1 MSLAVVQV
9 RAAGL
14 LAQLYVQRGA
24 FHAAA
29 AVHEALALRSS
40 GDGAGEAVSLGT
52 RLQAMQDAVLQV
64 RKSCKAI
71 LMNGVSHSASVP
83 AGVRSNSTGDAG
95 G

>member
-1 MSLAVVQV
+1 M

-14 LAQLYVQRGA
+14 LAQLYVQREA

-40 GDGAGEAVSLGT
+40 GNGAGEAVSLGA

-64 RKSCKAI
+64 RKSCKAV
-71 LMNGVSHSASVP
+71 LMTGVSHRASGP
-83 AGVRSNSTGDAG
+83 AGIRSNSTGDAG